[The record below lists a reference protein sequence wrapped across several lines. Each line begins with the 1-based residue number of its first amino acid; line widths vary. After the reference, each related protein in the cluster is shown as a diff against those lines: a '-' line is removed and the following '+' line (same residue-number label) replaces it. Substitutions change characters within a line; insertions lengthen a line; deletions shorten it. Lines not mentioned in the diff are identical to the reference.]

1 MQKQLLSTKRYKIKD
16 GTVQIEEDNLE
27 NEYRTPYHRDYDRVI
42 FSNSFRRLSKKTQVH
57 PLAKNDHIHNRL
69 THSLEVAS
77 VGRSLGLKA
86 GEILKNKFDK
96 DINPYDVAYI
106 VQTACLAHD
115 IGNPPFGHAGEEVIK
130 EWFKKDENQ
139 KYLINLSEQ
148 EKKDFTSFD
157 GNAQS
162 IRIVS
167 KIEHN
172 FEVGMSLTFSTIA
185 TMIKYP
191 WSSCDG
197 KNNKDKFSFFQS
209 EKSNIINIFE
219 QFNLIQN
226 EIILRHPFS
235 YLMEAADDI
244 CYGLLD
250 IQDAVELKIL
260 RLEELEK
267 IFIDLTSK
275 LFWEEV
281 LNDKNL
287 TEIQKLSKLIAKGIN
302 NLVNHTSN
310 IFEKN
315 YERLLK
321 ENVKDLIFLFTDEK
335 LKSGLEFA
343 KKLSSKKVFNETRKI
358 ELELG
363 AYNIL
368 DVLLNNMIKATYE
381 LHEKKDIKQMSF
393 KNRRVLQLMGEE
405 NSPKSNMT
413 LYEKY
418 QRVTDYIVGMTDNHA
433 TYLAHQF
440 SGMGY

>member
-1 MQKQLLSTKRYKIKD
+1 MQKQLLSNKRYKIKD
-16 GTVQIEEDNLE
+16 GTVQIEEDKLE

-139 KYLINLSEQ
+139 KYLLKLSEE
-148 EKKDFTSFD
+148 EKKDFISFD

-191 WSSCDG
+191 WASNDD

-219 QFNLIQN
+219 QFNLIQDD
-226 EIILRHPFS
+226 IILRHPFS

-275 LFWEEV
+275 LFFEEV

-302 NLVNHTSN
+302 NLANHTSN

-321 ENVKDLIFLFTDEK
+321 ENVKDLIFLFTDEN
-335 LKSGLEFA
+335 LKSGLKLA
-343 KKLSSKKVFNETRKI
+343 KELSSKKVFNETRKI

-368 DVLLNNMIKATYE
+368 GVLLDNMIKATYE

>member
-16 GTVQIEEDNLE
+16 GTVQIEEDKLE

-57 PLAKNDHIHNRL
+57 PLAKNDHVHNRL

-86 GEILKNKFDK
+86 GEILKNKFNLS
-96 DINPYDVAYI
+96 INPYDVAYI

-139 KYLINLSEQ
+139 KYLVNLSEQ

-191 WSSCDG
+191 WTSNDD
-197 KNNKDKFSFFQS
+197 KNSKDKFSFFQS
-209 EKSNIINIFE
+209 EKSNVINIFKE
-219 QFNLIQN
+219 FNLIHDD
-226 EIILRHPFS
+226 IILRHPFS

-260 RLEELEK
+260 RLEELEN
-267 IFIDLTSK
+267 IFTDLTSK

-281 LNDKNL
+281 LIDKNL

-302 NLVNHTSN
+302 NLANHTSN

-321 ENVKDLIFLFTDEK
+321 ENVKDLIFLFTDK
-335 LKSGLEFA
+335 NLKSGLELA
-343 KKLSSKKVFNETRKI
+343 KKLSSKKVFNEKRKI

-368 DVLLNNMIKATYE
+368 DVLLDNMIKATNE
-381 LHEKKDIKQMSF
+381 LHEKNDISKMTF
-393 KNRRVLQLMGEE
+393 KNKRILQLMDE
-405 NSPKSNMT
+405 NAPKPNMN

-418 QRVTDYIVGMTDNHA
+418 QKVTDYIVGMTDNHA